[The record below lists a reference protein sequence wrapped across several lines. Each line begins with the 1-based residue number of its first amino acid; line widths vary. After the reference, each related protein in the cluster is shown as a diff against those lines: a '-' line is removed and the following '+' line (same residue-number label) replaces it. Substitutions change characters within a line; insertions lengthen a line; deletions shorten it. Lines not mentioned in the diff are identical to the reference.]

1 MYYMEKKLKPEV
13 EKEIKKG
20 FFEIRKKAFDQN
32 GIEQPEKEEEVQV
45 YVSHICLHNFHP
57 IFSKMNI
64 ETVKTFLSYST
75 IIYLN
80 KGQTLYSPGFNDSYF
95 YVVLFGK
102 CRILRPGLHSPRQM
116 EPVGQ
121 ELNLGWTIGEE
132 ILFKAIDGK
141 KMSRRETCKSL
152 CDSCVLGIDRKGLA
166 EVKKYL

>member
-1 MYYMEKKLKPEV
+1 M
-13 EKEIKKG
+13 
-20 FFEIRKKAFDQN
+20 
-32 GIEQPEKEEEVQV
+32 
-45 YVSHICLHNFHP
+45 
-57 IFSKMNI
+57 
-64 ETVKTFLSYST
+64 

-102 CRILRPGLHSPRQM
+102 CRIMRPGLNPKVM

-132 ILFKAIDGK
+132 ILFKAHDGK

-166 EVKKYL
+166 EAKKSLLSRGMADEFNKIEIVLRGNHMVKQNWKQ